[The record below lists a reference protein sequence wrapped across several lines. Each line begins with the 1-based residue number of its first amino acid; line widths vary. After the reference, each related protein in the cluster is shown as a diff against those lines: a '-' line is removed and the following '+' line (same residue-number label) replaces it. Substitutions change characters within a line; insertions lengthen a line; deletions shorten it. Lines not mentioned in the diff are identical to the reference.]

1 MERSPDRWRLYR
13 LAAREA
19 LRAFGAGL
27 GHAGRAPLRLVA
39 RSPER
44 LLLAPQDLRTSDPTV
59 AGDIY
64 SGLFVF
70 AGRALTTGGRSP
82 FQFTPPSP
90 AWGEALYGFGWL
102 RHLRAA
108 DTALA
113 RANARALVGEFLAKG
128 RDTPRLAQR
137 TPVAARRLLA
147 FLAQS
152 PLLLD
157 GADHEFYRR
166 FMRSLGRTIRD
177 LDRAMRTAPMPHD
190 RLLAATALCY
200 AGLCCEGFDS
210 LMRRASRHLARELE
224 RQILPDGGH
233 ASRNP
238 RILIDLLLDF
248 LPLRQIYASRG
259 LETPK
264 ALTGAID
271 RILPMLRLFRHG
283 DGTLA
288 HFNGM
293 GPTAAHN
300 LTTILIYDDARAQP
314 MQRAPHSGYE
324 RLQAGTALVTADVGG
339 PPPVEHSREAHA
351 GCLSFELSSGA
362 HRIVVNCGTSR
373 VAQGRAGLVSRTTAA
388 HSTAAIAETSSCR
401 FLAVTDGPRGRWVAP
416 WLQRRL
422 GAVILRGPAVLEVER
437 SEGVEGIGLTA
448 SHDGYR
454 AGFGLVHERRWRLET
469 SGNALFGE
477 DAFIADGAAA
487 ADPHDVA
494 IRFHLHPT
502 VRASEVEGGVRL
514 VLPNEEA
521 WLFQADPVA
530 ARLEESVFFP
540 TTDRPRRTEQIVLAF
555 NTRNAT
561 SVAWLFRR
569 VGAAAT

>member
-1 MERSPDRWRLYR
+1 V
-13 LAAREA
+13 REA
-19 LRAFGAGL
+19 LRAVRAGL
-27 GHAGRAPLRLVA
+27 GRLIRYPSRLLARA
-39 RSPER
+39 PER

-64 SGLFVF
+64 AGLFVF

-82 FQFTPPSP
+82 FQFPPPSP

-113 RANARALVGEFLAKG
+113 RANARALVGEFLAQG
-128 RDTPRLAQR
+128 RDNPRLAYQ
-137 TPVAARRLLA
+137 THVAARRLVA
-147 FLAQS
+147 FLTQS

-166 FMRSLGRTIRD
+166 FMRSLGRTIRV
-177 LDRAMRTAPMPHD
+177 LDRAMRGAATPHD

-200 AGLCCEGFDS
+200 AGLCCEGFEG
-210 LMRRASRHLARELE
+210 LLRKATRHLVRELD

-233 ASRNP
+233 TSRNP

-271 RILPMLRLFRHG
+271 RMLPMLRLFRHG

-293 GPTAAHN
+293 GVTAAHS
-300 LTTILIYDDARAQP
+300 LTTILIYDDARAQA

-324 RLQAGTALVTADVGG
+324 RLQAGTSLIIADVGPA
-339 PPPVEHSREAHA
+339 PPIEQSREAHA
-351 GCLSFELSSGA
+351 GCLSFEFSSGA

-373 VAQGRAGLVSRTTAA
+373 VAQGRAGLVSRATAA
-388 HSTAAIAETSSCR
+388 HSTAIIAETSSCR
-401 FLAVTDGPRGRWVAP
+401 FLAADGGAGERRVSA

-422 GAVILRGPAVLEVER
+422 GAVILRGPRRVRVER
-437 SEGVEGIGLTA
+437 SESEGGTTLVA
-448 SHDGYR
+448 SHDGYH
-454 AGFGLVHERRWRLET
+454 AGFGLVHERRWRVEGGGSLH
-469 SGNALFGE
+469 GE
-477 DAFIADGAAA
+477 DVLVPEGERGGA
-487 ADPHDVA
+487 HDVA
-494 IRFHLHPT
+494 IRFHLHPA
-502 VRASEVEGGVRL
+502 VRASEVGGGVRL
-514 VLPNEEA
+514 VLPNEET
-521 WLFQADPVA
+521 WIFTADPVGV
-530 ARLEESVFFP
+530 RLEESVFFP

-555 NTRNAT
+555 DTRNAT
-561 SVAWLFRR
+561 AVNWQFRR
-569 VGAAAT
+569 VETVPLNDLA